1 MIWNLWDRNLDPQTC
16 LNFKNRKKV
25 EKGYSSHTFVSI
37 NVIFVQYRDEL
48 IYKVLSSSKM
58 RLGRSAE
65 CRKNKGFFLSF
76 VDGGFHITIW
86 VVPFRSSRSRS
97 NTSLGGSV
105 PSTSCSG
112 PPCRISVVGSSASS
126 APQTFVVVTLASR
139 HTWDLGWY
147 CCHSRTTISLH
158 VSSRGLGFG
167 VHVRLPWG

>member
-1 MIWNLWDRNLDPQTC
+1 
-16 LNFKNRKKV
+16 
-25 EKGYSSHTFVSI
+25 
-37 NVIFVQYRDEL
+37 
-48 IYKVLSSSKM
+48 M

-139 HTWDLGWY
+139 HT
-147 CCHSRTTISLH
+147 RTTISLH

-167 VHVRLPWG
+167 VHVRLP